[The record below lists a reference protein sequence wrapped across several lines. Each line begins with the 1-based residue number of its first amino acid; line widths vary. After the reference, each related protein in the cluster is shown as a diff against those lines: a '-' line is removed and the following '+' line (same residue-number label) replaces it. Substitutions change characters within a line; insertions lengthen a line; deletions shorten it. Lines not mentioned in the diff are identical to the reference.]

1 MYIMK
6 WRDENEALLN
16 IFVINIVIKL
26 LKIANILK
34 IINLHKILY
43 HMTKGKVISLN
54 VGKEL

>member
-1 MYIMK
+1 MK
-6 WRDENEALLN
+6 WREENEALFN